1 MSGLYEA
8 VSQGS
13 VGAVIVTITAFIPG
27 KSAAG
32 YLFHCRD
39 VLKSMS
45 PFSY

>member
-13 VGAVIVTITAFIPG
+13 VGDVIVTITAFIPV

-45 PFSY
+45 PFSD

>member
-8 VSQGS
+8 VSQRS
-13 VGAVIVTITAFIPG
+13 VGAIIVTITAFIPVESG
-27 KSAAG
+27 AG

>member
-13 VGAVIVTITAFIPG
+13 VGAVIVTITFIPG
-27 KSAAG
+27 KLAAG
-32 YLFHCRD
+32 YLFHCSD
-39 VLKSMS
+39 ILKSMS